1 MTPQDEQRASAGL
14 IIAEAT
20 MVMAGHSA
28 FWNEPGTDNQAQI
41 EAWRLTTVACF
52 DGGGGAWRQSA
63 KRP

>member
-1 MTPQDEQRASAGL
+1 MAPQDEQRASAGL

-20 MVMAGHSA
+20 MGIAGHSA
-28 FWNEPGTDNQAQI
+28 FWNEPGTYTQAQI

-52 DGGGGAWRQSA
+52 DGGAWRQSA